1 MKNLLREKSNFDVLE
16 GFLGALLKEEITVL
30 ELLESESNQ
39 EYLFQKFNRVD
50 LLVKDK
56 AGRKIIIEVQTE
68 WESAYLERLLYGVS
82 KKIVEH
88 MKVGE
93 SFENIS
99 KIIVVSIQYFNLGKG
114 NDYIYFGTTEFK
126 GIHTGDPL
134 IIKKKIEN
142 IVNED
147 ERIIQYKK
155 KDIFP
160 EYYLINLEKFKEDV
174 NDDLDEWVY
183 AFKKGEVK
191 DEFKSK
197 NIEKLREKF
206 SILKM
211 DIKAKAKYEKYLI
224 LYAEE
229 KDVLKT
235 AHEEGIQKGMQKGR
249 QEGIQEGIEK
259 GMQKGIQEGIEK
271 GRQEGIEKGQQDAI
285 KSSVIAMLNEGLEL
299 NLIAKISQL
308 SLLDIKFIN
317 QEHLAKM

>member
-1 MKNLLREKSNFDVLE
+1 M
-16 GFLGALLKEEITVL
+16 
-30 ELLESESNQ
+30 
-39 EYLFQKFNRVD
+39 
-50 LLVKDK
+50 
-56 AGRKIIIEVQTE
+56 
-68 WESAYLERLLYGVS
+68 
-82 KKIVEH
+82 
-88 MKVGE
+88 
-93 SFENIS
+93 
-99 KIIVVSIQYFNLGKG
+99 
-114 NDYIYFGTTEFK
+114 
-126 GIHTGDPL
+126 

-235 AHEEGIQKGMQKGR
+235 AHEDGIQKGMQKGR

-259 GMQKGIQEGIEK
+259 GRQEGIQEGIEK
-271 GRQEGIEKGQQDAI
+271 GIEKGRQEGIQEGIEKGQQDAI
-285 KSSVIAMLNEGLEL
+285 KSSVIGMLNEGFEL
-299 NLIAKISQL
+299 NLIAKILPL
-308 SLLDIKFIN
+308 SLPDIELIN
-317 QEHLAKM
+317 QERLAKM

>member
-1 MKNLLREKSNFDVLE
+1 MEIVRLDWAMKNLLREKSNFDVLE
-16 GFLGALLKEEITVL
+16 GFLGALLKEEITIL
-30 ELLESESNQ
+30 DLLESESNQ

-82 KKIVEH
+82 KKIIEH
-88 MKVGE
+88 MKIGE
-93 SFENIS
+93 SFANIS
-99 KIIVVSIQYFNLGKG
+99 KVIVISIQYFNLGKG
-114 NDYIYFGTTEFK
+114 SDYVYFGTTEFK

-211 DIKAKAKYEKYLI
+211 DIEAKAKYEKYLI

-229 KDVLKT
+229 KDVIQT
-235 AHEEGIQKGMQKGR
+235 AHEEGIEKGLKKGR
-249 QEGIQEGIEK
+249 Q
-259 GMQKGIQEGIEK
+259 
-271 GRQEGIEKGQQDAI
+271 DAL
-285 KSSVIAMLNEGLEL
+285 KNSVISMLIEGFEA
-299 NLIAKISQL
+299 NLIAKILKL
-308 SLLDIKFIN
+308 SLSDIELIN
-317 QEHLAKM
+317 QERLGK